1 VSGDSLD
8 GATRVDDTTDALEEM
23 SRALT
28 GEEPI
33 EAALER
39 LVQVVLKIVVD
50 ADAVSITVSPDNGPT
65 TVAAS
70 HEWAVTIDKNQYAVD
85 DGPCLEAARRRETL
99 MVSGPEAFAKWPE
112 FAADSA
118 SCGVRAY
125 LSAPLM
131 LGDEL
136 IGALN
141 VYGFEENTFNR
152 LDEALLR
159 LLSTAVAAV
168 SSNARRYLRMR
179 DIAANLRT
187 AMASRAEIEQ
197 AKGVLMAVHGITAD
211 EAFQMLVTQSQHSNT
226 KVAVVA
232 KNLLGSLRR

>member
-1 VSGDSLD
+1 
-8 GATRVDDTTDALEEM
+8 
-23 SRALT
+23 
-28 GEEPI
+28 
-33 EAALER
+33 
-39 LVQVVLKIVVD
+39 
-50 ADAVSITVSPDNGPT
+50 
-65 TVAAS
+65 
-70 HEWAVTIDKNQYAVD
+70 
-85 DGPCLEAARRRETL
+85 
-99 MVSGPEAFAKWPE
+99 MVSGPEAFAKWPA

-141 VYGFEENTFNR
+141 VYGFEDNTFNR